1 MEKRRNFMGY
11 AEITFVDGSKL
22 TLTEDD
28 FTVENNSVTDSAGA
42 NGIPL
47 GVAVC
52 KTVQLEIANPNDKYS
67 DYDFFGSKFVFKIRY
82 KLSETIESFT
92 VGEFTVLD
100 PYTYGETIILT
111 AMDNMYKAN
120 DYYSTSM
127 TFPATTRQIL
137 SDLCSNY
144 DIPLGTTSFPNDDF
158 VIDSRPAGSYL
169 VRNLIGYIAMLSGG
183 NARINRNGE
192 LEIVTYDFSVLDMFI
207 SGGSF
212 KPWTEGEQISGGT
225 LNPWTEG
232 DELSGGEFAEKIPYH
247 VFRKFKN
254 LKVDTDDVVIT
265 GVQITIRNE
274 DGTTTSL
281 LKGEKGYVLEVEN
294 PLVSGKEEEA
304 IELIGNALIG
314 GHMRRFEGDHLAYP
328 LAEFMDPCVV
338 VDRKGNPYPTF
349 LTDIDFNFFGFTTI
363 KNTAESPGRK
373 SVKYTPGYVK
383 AIYEAQKLVEKER
396 TDRELAVEQLN
407 KTLASSSGMYSTDA
421 KQEDGSTIRY
431 LHDKKTLAESQN
443 VIKVT
448 SDAIGFSQDGGET
461 YPYGITLDGQAVTKL
476 LYAEGINAD
485 YLTTGII
492 SDSSGNNRWDLIQG
506 ILEASN
512 LAVRK
517 SISTET
523 IYCDLISN
531 AAYPKTLIS
540 SPTIYV
546 NADSGNDDQE
556 CENGAVFQTLQGA
569 IDSIPKFLNT
579 KYVYIEM
586 QTDLKEDIDISGF
599 VGGFIWIYLAGHTL
613 YGRVNGYTTQHI
625 RLYGGTI
632 AGGGSDLIGIVHP
645 PYSENN
651 GSIVFN
657 GCFNVYLSKLKI
669 YGADALA
676 SGLNE
681 TNKVAIVAQGATY
694 IYADEIEIVN
704 TVRGVSSI
712 SAHIHMNKSY
722 GIASETG
729 FYCTT
734 GGLITIVTNNQMGGS
749 TRNTYT
755 SNGGEIRYTGV
766 TFETG
771 NASSST
777 TTAPT
782 IKVAKNVTYTS
793 TKGNA
798 IQYYGTSS
806 AKWRSDNTPKQG
818 TWGYGNH
825 TAWWF
830 FGSNFDNIANKEVTK
845 VEITFTR
852 NSGGNSSAVNHRFYV
867 HSHKTQPSSVAPT
880 YNSTL
885 IGSADVA
892 TGNSKTITITNSSLI
907 AAIKSGKGICAIPA
921 SQSKTYYSVMS
932 GSMKVKFY
940 YTE

>member
-1 MEKRRNFMGY
+1 MGY
-11 AEITFVDGSKL
+11 ADITFADGSKL

-42 NGIPL
+42 NEIPL

-82 KLSETIESFT
+82 KLSETIESFN

-120 DYYSTSM
+120 DYYSTKM

-137 SDLCSNY
+137 SDICSNY

-158 VIDSRPAGSYL
+158 VIDSRPEGNYL

-192 LEIVTYDFSVLDMFI
+192 LEIVTYDFSILDMFI

-212 KPWTEGEQISGGT
+212 QPWTEGDQISGGT

-232 DELSGGEFAEKIPYH
+232 DELGGGEFMERTPYH
-247 VFRKFKN
+247 VFHKFKN

-294 PLVSGKEEEA
+294 PLVTGKEAEA

-328 LAEFMDPCVV
+328 LAEFMDPCVI

-383 AIYEAQKLVEKER
+383 AIYEAQKLIEKER
-396 TDRELAVEQLN
+396 TDRELAVDQLN
-407 KTLASSSGMYSTDA
+407 KTLDSSSGMYSTDV
-421 KQEDGSTIRY
+421 KQEDGSTVRY
-431 LHDKKTLAESQN
+431 LHDKKTLKESQN
-443 VIKVT
+443 VIRVT
-448 SDAIGFSQDGGET
+448 AEAIGFSQDGGKT
-461 YPYGITLDGQAVTKL
+461 YPYGVTLDGDTITKL

-506 ILEASN
+506 ILEATN

-523 IYCDLISN
+523 IYCDSISN
-531 AAYPKTLIS
+531 AAYPKTLVSNPIL
-540 SPTIYV
+540 YV
-546 NADSGNDDQE
+546 NAESGNDDQE
-556 CENGAVFQTLQGA
+556 CIDGAVFQTLQGA
-569 IDSIPKFLNT
+569 INSIPRFMNGHT
-579 KYVYIEM
+579 VYIEL
-586 QTDLKEDIDISGF
+586 QTDITENVWIKNYFNGQIT
-599 VGGFIWIYLAGHTL
+599 IYLGGHTVFGAIHNSNCSFL
-613 YGRVNGYTTQHI
+613 MY
-625 RLYGGTI
+625 YGGTKN
-632 AGGGSDLIGIVHP
+632 GG
-645 PYSENN
+645 
-651 GSIVFN
+651 
-657 GCFNVYLSKLKI
+657 
-669 YGADALA
+669 GADAKGLIHPSNA
-676 SGLNE
+676 YYYGGQTVSLGFENCCAWVSCLDVSGADNLFSG
-681 TNKVAIVAQGATY
+681 TSKRAAIGTQYGGNVS
-694 IYADEIEIVN
+694 IVN
-704 TVRGVSSI
+704 TNITNTDNGFLACTG
-712 SAHIHMNKSY
+712 AHIHVFSSSGVAKEY
-722 GIASETG
+722 G
-729 FYCTT
+729 FYAED
-734 GGLITIVTNNQMGGS
+734 GGKITLSSTDQAGGA
-749 TRNTYT
+749 TANTIER
-755 SNGGEIRYTGV
+755 NGGTIKSHNPV
-766 TFETG
+766 FESGTASSSG
-771 NASSST
+771 NASSGAS
-777 TTAPT
+777 
-782 IKVAKNVTYTS
+782 VAKNVAYTS
-793 TKGNA
+793 SKGNA
-798 IQYYGTSS
+798 IQYYGGSS
-806 AKWRSDNTPKQG
+806 AKWRSDNVPKVG

-825 TAWWF
+825 VAFWF
-830 FGSNFDNIANKEVTK
+830 FGDSFTNVADKNVTK
-845 VEITFTR
+845 IEITFTR
-852 NSGGNSSAVNHRFYV
+852 NSGGYGAAVAHNFYA
-867 HSHKTQPSSVAPT
+867 HSYVSQPGTVSPSYYGT
-880 YNSTL
+880 K
-885 IGSADVA
+885 IGSASVE
-892 TGNSKTITITNSSLI
+892 TGKSATITVTDPILI
-907 AAIKSGKGICAIPA
+907 AAIISRKGICSIPP
-921 SQSKTYYSVMS
+921 SQSNAYYSVMS